1 MASGSDKKKQKLFE
15 NVLNLPL
22 ITGDPEQTILGT
34 ISVPELHLL
43 LGIKDYGKI
52 LDVYYFH
59 NYVHSFNNVM

>member
-15 NVLNLPL
+15 NVVNLPL

-43 LGIKDYGKI
+43 LGR
-52 LDVYYFH
+52 
-59 NYVHSFNNVM
+59 